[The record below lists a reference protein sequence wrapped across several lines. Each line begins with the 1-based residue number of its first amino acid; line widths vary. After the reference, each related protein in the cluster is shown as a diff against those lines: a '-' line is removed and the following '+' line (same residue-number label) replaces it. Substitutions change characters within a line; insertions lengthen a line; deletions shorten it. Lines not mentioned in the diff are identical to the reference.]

1 MSNPTPV
8 SPPRSEELRKEARQ
22 LKKELQAIKQRKE
35 EGSKPAVENDQ
46 EGKRKQLLFRRVHD
60 TAVLRG
66 AFKVKLQ
73 NSSGTMRLFIDTRAS
88 KPSDFTN

>member
-1 MSNPTPV
+1 MILRNSRTHVESHPV

-46 EGKRKQLLFRRVHD
+46 EGKRKQLLFRRV
-60 TAVLRG
+60 T
-66 AFKVKLQ
+66 
-73 NSSGTMRLFIDTRAS
+73 
-88 KPSDFTN
+88 